1 MPENFNKWASQNKD
15 RIARAEQ
22 RGTLPYFV
30 RDNRE
35 RVKQAVKQGDGLII
49 KEGGMKGDAKGGHL
63 GRKEEHEAY
72 VAYSKKGNSVTS
84 LTEAQKQ
91 NRNQLAEMLGI
102 RNDEIQ
108 DFMTHEQADGQEPN
122 TDYRKGGVYRFN
134 CQSCVVAYEARR
146 RGLNV
151 TALGYDSTKGSPSE
165 LLSNDC
171 SLAFQNA
178 NVRIVNPKG
187 KQLSQKM
194 IDDATK
200 NQGRYFFGWDKKGGD
215 GHIIIAERM
224 KDNTLVF
231 YDPQDGS
238 VWNNSEI
245 IRYSKG
251 AKVTS
256 MRVDN
261 LLLNNE
267 IVKAVTRLV

>member
-1 MPENFNKWASQNKD
+1 
-15 RIARAEQ
+15 
-22 RGTLPYFV
+22 
-30 RDNRE
+30 
-35 RVKQAVKQGDGLII
+35 
-49 KEGGMKGDAKGGHL
+49 
-63 GRKEEHEAY
+63 
-72 VAYSKKGNSVTS
+72 
-84 LTEAQKQ
+84 
-91 NRNQLAEMLGI
+91 MLGI

-122 TDYRKGGVYRFN
+122 TDYRKGGVYRLN

-231 YDPQDGS
+231 YDPQIGEYLG
-238 VWNNSEI
+238 NNLI
-245 IRYSKG
+245 MQYSKG
-251 AKVTS
+251 MSVSILKVDTLLMDAQFVS
-256 MRVDN
+256 QILRV
-261 LLLNNE
+261 
-267 IVKAVTRLV
+267 I

>member
-1 MPENFNKWASQNKD
+1 
-15 RIARAEQ
+15 
-22 RGTLPYFV
+22 
-30 RDNRE
+30 
-35 RVKQAVKQGDGLII
+35 
-49 KEGGMKGDAKGGHL
+49 MKGGAKGGHL

-72 VAYSKKGNSVTS
+72 VAYNKKGNSVTKLS
-84 LTEAQKQ
+84 EEQKQ

-231 YDPQDGS
+231 YDPQDGQY
-238 VWNNSEI
+238 WNVNEI
-245 IRYSKG
+245 FTNAIN

-256 MRVDN
+256 MRVDTLQFNNDLVRN
-261 LLLNNE
+261 LM
-267 IVKAVTRLV
+267 RMS